1 MRGLIYNL
9 LNWLTDL
16 LVEAMIWMDPQKSNR
31 NSTLDYTV
39 SALPDEILAIV
50 RISWY
55 KNGKADEVDETVLM
69 EDGQNGYDA
78 FAALVGSSLRRGANV
93 SIRSGY
99 APQDLGIEP

>member
-9 LNWLTDL
+9 LDWITDR
-16 LVEAMIWMDPQKSNR
+16 LVEVMIWMDPQKSNR

-55 KNGKADEVDETVLM
+55 KNGKADEVDETILM